1 MMREPVA
8 TRKTRQVRVAAK
20 ILTKVELLPLS
31 LNCADT
37 WRQLI
42 RRFAQSVLINVDTHG
57 VVGVP

>member
-8 TRKTRQVRVAAK
+8 TTKTRQIRVVSK

-42 RRFAQSVLINVDTHG
+42 LSHPRVGGVMLYYFRVRF
-57 VVGVP
+57 